1 MILSMHMSPQRCFR
15 AVILTLIAI
24 FLVWEVITRSF
35 VAYLANV
42 APETALQLRPTDS
55 AALSS
60 LAEIR
65 LTRDRSS
72 KTSDVK
78 SPRDMA
84 VDRGTSREIA
94 AWAKSAL
101 LGDPLDARAFSVLG
115 RLADDASD
123 AAGIERFM
131 QAAVRRSLRE
141 SVAMYWLM

>member
-1 MILSMHMSPQRCFR
+1 MPTSRQRRFR

-35 VAYLANV
+35 VAYLADV

-55 AALSS
+55 VALSN

-65 LTRDRSS
+65 LALDQSS

-84 VDRGTSREIA
+84 VARGTSPQIA
-94 AWAKSAL
+94 AGAKSAI
-101 LGDPLDARAFSVLG
+101 LGNPLDARAFRVLAQ
-115 RLADDASD
+115 LPDYPSD
-123 AAGIERFM
+123 TAGSEGAI
-131 QAAVRRSLRE
+131 QAC
-141 SVAMYWLM
+141 